1 MRRNLTFN
9 ANGDLQE
16 GMQSLSIWAQTC
28 HTLTSIAWRTQ
39 DQSALLIKPVW
50 LSIWGVTCAGNYGPP
65 PGFQWEWGTPEGNAE
80 PFKDDPNLE
89 EYNVDSRI
97 EEFVEAC
104 RKLSNVTY
112 GNDIMLTMGT
122 DFTYS
127 NAFVW

>member
-1 MRRNLTFN
+1 M
-9 ANGDLQE
+9 
-16 GMQSLSIWAQTC
+16 
-28 HTLTSIAWRTQ
+28 
-39 DQSALLIKPVW
+39 
-50 LSIWGVTCAGNYGPP
+50 
-65 PGFQWEWGTPEGNAE
+65 
-80 PFKDDPNLE
+80 DDPNLE
-89 EYNVDSRI
+89 ECNVDSRI

>member
-1 MRRNLTFN
+1 MMLGCTRDPLK
-9 ANGDLQE
+9 
-16 GMQSLSIWAQTC
+16 LS
-28 HTLTSIAWRTQ
+28 
-39 DQSALLIKPVW
+39 DGPV
-50 LSIWGVTCAGNYGPP
+50 VGNYGPP

-97 EEFVEAC
+97 EEFVAAC
-104 RKLSNVTY
+104 LQLSNVTV

-127 NAFVW
+127 NAFVWCAL